1 MTDPGWNLPG
11 QQPGQPPAGSTPSGG
26 FAIPPAPPVMP
37 PYEQAAASDPL
48 ISQDYGGWFSRG
60 TTIVKRA
67 WKELAVLQAV
77 GLVLVLL
84 VQAPIAVFVAF
95 RTDDLQNL
103 AGTGSPDEPPDFG
116 LLFGIIGAGLLVVL
130 ISVILTAIITLA
142 SVHIGVSAAVGAP
155 VRIGDALGLAV
166 RRVFP
171 LLGWQILA
179 IPIYIAGL
187 CLCLLPILYV
197 AAVFTVLPVVVA
209 AERTNAIGR
218 CFKLFHG
225 NLGASAGRIATIIGF
240 TFGVALVA
248 NLFGTVISAAAES
261 GSVGRAGLVFGT
273 VAATGVEAVISGALA
288 ILLAPLTLTA
298 YADMRSR
305 VEPISSATIAHELG
319 IATDSW
325 ASPPG
330 FQTPPPYPSY

>member
-1 MTDPGWNLPG
+1 
-11 QQPGQPPAGSTPSGG
+11 
-26 FAIPPAPPVMP
+26 MP
-37 PYEQAAASDPL
+37 PYEQAAANDPL
-48 ISQDYGGWFSRG
+48 ISPDYGGWFNRG
-60 TTIVKRA
+60 KTIVQRA

-155 VRIGDALGLAV
+155 VRVGDALRLAA
-166 RRVFP
+166 RRLFP

-187 CLCLLPILYV
+187 CLCLLPVLYV

-209 AERTNAIGR
+209 VERTNAIGR

-225 NLGASAGRIATIIGF
+225 NLGVSVGRTATIIGL
-240 TFGVALVA
+240 TLGVGLVG
-248 NLFGTVISAAAES
+248 NLIGSVISAALQA
-261 GSVGRAGLVFGT
+261 GSASTSGLVIGT
-273 VAATGVEAVISGALA
+273 VAATTIEAVLGGALA

-305 VEPISSATIAHELG
+305 IEPVSSATIAHELG
-319 IATDSW
+319 IATDGW
-325 ASPPG
+325 TNPPG
-330 FQTPPPYPSY
+330 FQAPQAFPSY

>member
-1 MTDPGWNLPG
+1 MTEPGWNLPG
-11 QQPGQPPAGSTPSGG
+11 PRPGQPSEGSAPSGG

-37 PYEQAAASDPL
+37 PYEQAAANDPL
-48 ISQDYGGWFSRG
+48 ISPDYGGWFNRG
-60 TTIVKRA
+60 KTIVQRA

-84 VQAPIAVFVAF
+84 VQAPIAVFVAL
-95 RTDDLQNL
+95 RTDDLRDL
-103 AGTGSPDEPPDFG
+103 TRAPDEPPDLGLVFG
-116 LLFGIIGAGLLVVL
+116 LIGAGLLVVL
-130 ISVILTAIITLA
+130 VSVILAVMITLA

-155 VRIGDALGLAV
+155 VRVGDALRLAV

-209 AERTNAIGR
+209 LERTNAIGR

-225 NLGASAGRIATIIGF
+225 NLGVSVGRIATIIGL
-240 TFGVALVA
+240 TFGVGLVG
-248 NLFGTVISAAAES
+248 NLFGSVISAAVEA
-261 GSVGRAGLVFGT
+261 GSTGTTGLVIGT
-273 VAATGVEAVISGALA
+273 VAATGIEAVLGGALA

-305 VEPISSATIAHELG
+305 LEPVSSATIAHELG
-319 IATDSW
+319 ISTDGW
-325 ASPPG
+325 ANPPG
-330 FQTPPPYPSY
+330 FQNPQAFPSY